1 MKRSLSPRWL
11 LLLITGLGGAAA
23 SAQPVTDAE
32 ARLPDGIAALQEQ
45 RWDEARSIL
54 GEVVSAGPGT
64 AAAAQGEFYLGLL
77 YQSLAAQASDPA
89 ARRPHLEAAVLHYEG
104 ALQGLPRSGPTLN
117 NLARVL
123 GELGEF
129 GRADA
134 IIGRA
139 LALDDGKQAS
149 YLRTRADLADWRPA
163 SPADRLASWQ
173 AAFEAAPDDEEARQ
187 KFVAL
192 ALSARPA
199 AVGETAQRLLD
210 RGAVQSAEALLT
222 EVLPQHPAPRESLM
236 LQLAD
241 VLAAGHY
248 DPRSFNRTAR
258 VLQRL
263 ATESDV
269 GAAAQELLDLHVK
282 PSPRRDAYPW
292 WTRDYQDYA
301 PSIPKGRS
309 ARFRRLV
316 LALGDSYRLQGGETG
331 LRRAQPYAELALE
344 LSGNTA
350 DPRAVLLLADVYAN
364 TGQRDRLRDVS
375 NKYVQKLFQGK
386 GEAYASGNQRQ
397 IYEHHLAL
405 GSIFAYLEQ
414 WENPQW
420 APASAIFQLEHARTA
435 AASFNRSVTSA
446 SGEQLVVPPNAIA
459 MLSSGYLATNRP
471 EQSVNVC
478 IESARVYE
486 AQGRPM
492 LRDAVLQSPAAA
504 VAVARTAPATQA
516 TWNAALRDS
525 RVTPVERPPAVV
537 QPPAAV
543 QPRAVVQRPAV
554 MQSLEVGTD
563 RPGSDLQPGFQLS
576 SAEDCS
582 ARCAALQDCR
592 AMTFV
597 KHAAAEGGIC
607 WLKGSVPAPVPAA
620 GITSAIKQ

>member
-1 MKRSLSPRWL
+1 MKRSLPPRWL
-11 LLLITGLGGAAA
+11 LLLIAGLGTGAA

-32 ARLPDGIAALQEQ
+32 ARLPDGVAALQEQ
-45 RWDEARSIL
+45 RWDDARSIL
-54 GEVVSAGPGT
+54 SDVVSAAPGT
-64 AAAAQGEFYLGLL
+64 ATAAQGEFYLGLL
-77 YQSLAAQASDPA
+77 YQSLAAQAADPE
-89 ARRPHLEAAVLHYEG
+89 ARRLHLEAAVPHYQR
-104 ALQGLPRSGPTLN
+104 ALQGLPGSGPTLN

-129 GRADA
+129 GRAEEITA
-134 IIGRA
+134 RA

-149 YLRTRADLADWRPA
+149 YLRTRADLADWRGA
-163 SPADRLASWQ
+163 SPGDRLARWQ
-173 AAFEAAPDDEEARQ
+173 AALEAAPDDEVARQ
-187 KFVAL
+187 KFVAV

-199 AVGETAQRLLD
+199 AIGETTQRLLD
-210 RGAVQSAEALLT
+210 SGAVQSAEVLLT
-222 EVLPQHPAPRESLM
+222 EVLPQHPAPRESLL

-248 DPRSFNRTAR
+248 DPRSFDRTAR

-263 ATESDV
+263 ATDSDV
-269 GAAAQELLDLHVK
+269 GAAARELLDLHVK

-301 PSIPKGRS
+301 PSNPKGRS

-316 LALGDSYRLQGGETG
+316 LALGDSYRVQGGETG

-364 TGQRDRLRDVS
+364 TGQKDRLRDVS
-375 NKYVQKLFQGK
+375 NTYVQKLFQGK

-405 GSIFAYLEQ
+405 GSVFAYLEQ

-420 APASAIFQLEHARTA
+420 APASAIFQLEHARRT
-435 AASFNRSVTSA
+435 AASFNRSLSTS
-446 SGEQLVVPPNAIA
+446 SGQQLVVPPSAIE
-459 MLSSGYLATNRP
+459 MLSGGYLATNRP
-471 EQSVNVC
+471 EQSVKVC

-486 AQGRPM
+486 AQGRPT

-516 TWNAALRDS
+516 TWNNALRDA
-525 RVTPVERPPAVV
+525 RVAPVVR
-537 QPPAAV
+537 
-543 QPRAVVQRPAV
+543 RPAV
-554 MQSLEVGTD
+554 MRPLEVGID
-563 RPGSDLQPGFQLS
+563 RPGSDLQPGFEVP
-576 SAEDCS
+576 SAEECS
-582 ARCAALQDCR
+582 ARCAARNDCL

-597 KHAAAEGGIC
+597 KHAAAEGGVC
-607 WLKGSVPAPVPAA
+607 WLKGSVPEGIPAPGV
-620 GITSAIKQ
+620 TSAVRQ